1 MYAYPSLERP
11 LNRRLSMVRVR
22 ARTSWRARAPR
33 RPLATG
39 VDANVAVD
47 GAAKTALFSF
57 EISTVHPWCDV
68 FHPRSPSSWVI
79 NGRLE
84 RKKPSYGNWFSTVQ

>member
-1 MYAYPSLERP
+1 
-11 LNRRLSMVRVR
+11 MVRVLT
-22 ARTSWRARAPR
+22 RTSWRARAPR

-57 EISTVHPWCDV
+57 EFRPCTPGVTFFTLGVPA
-68 FHPRSPSSWVI
+68 
-79 NGRLE
+79 LE
-84 RKKPSYGNWFSTVQ
+84 L

>member
-1 MYAYPSLERP
+1 
-11 LNRRLSMVRVR
+11 MVRVL

-39 VDANVAVD
+39 VAANVAVD

-57 EISTVHPWCDV
+57 EISTVHPRCNV

-84 RKKPSYGNWFSTVQ
+84 RKNRVTEIGLDPNVFFARTGV